1 MLMCKCV
8 VNGVGMQE
16 ESMLVVNVM
25 SIVLDN
31 EVFQVICELFG
42 IL

>member
-1 MLMCKCV
+1 
-8 VNGVGMQE
+8 MQE
-16 ESMLVVNVM
+16 ESMLVVNLM

>member
-1 MLMCKCV
+1 
-8 VNGVGMQE
+8 MQE

-25 SIVLDN
+25 SIELDN